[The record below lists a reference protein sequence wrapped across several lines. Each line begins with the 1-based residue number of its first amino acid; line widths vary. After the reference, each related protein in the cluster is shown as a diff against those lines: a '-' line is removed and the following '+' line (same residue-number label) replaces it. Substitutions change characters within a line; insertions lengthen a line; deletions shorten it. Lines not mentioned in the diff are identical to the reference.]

1 MNYYDDYEDDDH
13 LMDQEV
19 CPACGSTHFVFNYEI
34 DKLECGDC
42 GFIPNHN
49 SGKHKTKKNMDEIL
63 IKFWEKKNFKGAPY
77 QVLDI
82 LYNLKT
88 PRK

>member
-1 MNYYDDYEDDDH
+1 MELCRYESYYSSSVKI
-13 LMDQEV
+13 QKV
-19 CPACGSTHFVFNYEI
+19 WR
-34 DKLECGDC
+34 
-42 GFIPNHN
+42 
-49 SGKHKTKKNMDEIL
+49 KHKTKKNMDEIL